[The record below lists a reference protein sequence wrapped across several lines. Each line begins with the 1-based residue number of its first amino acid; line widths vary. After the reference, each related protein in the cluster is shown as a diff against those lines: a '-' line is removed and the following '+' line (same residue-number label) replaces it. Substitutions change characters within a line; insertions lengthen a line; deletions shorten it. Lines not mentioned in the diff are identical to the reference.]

1 MVRETEEHAGGA
13 VQLRHHHALS
23 AVDDERAARGHIRDH
38 AQIDLLHAGLFE
50 TLMLFVVAFQ
60 LQLGFQWNT
69 VCQSSFEAFVHRV
82 ARKID
87 VIVHELQDEAVSCV
101 GNREILGESPIQ
113 ALILARFGVRV
124 YLEELLERFQLD
136 IQEVRKI
143 DGSRGRET
151 NSVVCCS

>member
-1 MVRETEEHAGGA
+1 M
-13 VQLRHHHALS
+13 QLGHHDAFC
-23 AVDDERAARGHIRDH
+23 AVDDERAARGHVGNH
-38 AQIDLLHAGLFE
+38 TQVDLLHASFFE
-50 TLMLFVVAFQ
+50 ALVLLVVAFQ

-82 ARKID
+82 AWKID

-124 YLEELLERFQLD
+124 YLEELLERFELD
-136 IQEVRKI
+136 IQKVREI